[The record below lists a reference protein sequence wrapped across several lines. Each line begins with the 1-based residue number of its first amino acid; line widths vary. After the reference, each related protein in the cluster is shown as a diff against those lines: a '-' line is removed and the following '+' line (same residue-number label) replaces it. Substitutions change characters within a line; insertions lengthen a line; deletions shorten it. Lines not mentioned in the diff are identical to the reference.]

1 MFFLGSGLAN
11 AENNPLP
18 RFPVGDPRNCPL
30 TNGVYRFEV
39 LPGGGWDNLR
49 NVHMG
54 AVSVMNYSK
63 CKTSDDGKYL
73 IPDDVILYPIKES
86 KVHVFAEM
94 YDHWHNYSSTTT
106 KSINAEGK
114 FGFGSVSGSFS
125 SEFESVKNRES
136 TMDLARAQPITTP
149 LGAFI
154 KRVNVRALHPVIL
167 VGPFSRRT
175 LSRPTTL
182 VVVVMNQSWYIK
194 VAHPIAAIL
203 SATDGGFLKAAT
215 AIADSPATTPTG
227 VVRRVRYLVIQGFSL
242 VDSTAMC

>member
-1 MFFLGSGLAN
+1 MALSAGFLRAFGLFQVSLVVLGSGLVY
-11 AENNPLP
+11 AENNSSP

-125 SEFESVKNRES
+125 SEFESVKKHQVEDKAV
-136 TMDLARAQPITTP
+136 TTRAQ
-149 LGAFI
+149 L
-154 KRVNVRALHPVIL
+154 RHVL
-167 VGPFSRRT
+167 
-175 LSRPTTL
+175 
-182 VVVVMNQSWYIK
+182 
-194 VAHPIAAIL
+194 
-203 SATDGGFLKAAT
+203 
-215 AIADSPATTPTG
+215 
-227 VVRRVRYLVIQGFSL
+227 
-242 VDSTAMC
+242 